1 MPNKLTRSLFVCS
14 LLAGLCLAQ
23 GTSTGEAASPGHFT
37 PREDR
42 YRLRP
47 SDVLDLVFSFTPEY
61 NQTVTIQPD
70 GFVSLKDAGDLKLGG
85 LTSEEATA
93 ALTAKYSTTLYDPSI
108 TLTLK
113 EFSKPSFI
121 VAGEVTKPGKY
132 ELHGDITLTDAIA
145 IAGGFVTGAKQSEV
159 LLFRRVQPDLAEV
172 KKFNVK
178 HMLADGRLKEDPMLR
193 PGDSIYISKSA
204 VGKIDT
210 FMKVSRLGLYFPL
223 P

>member
-1 MPNKLTRSLFVCS
+1 MPNKLIRSLLLCS
-14 LLAGLCLAQ
+14 LLAGFCLAQ
-23 GTSTGEAASPGHFT
+23 QTTAPATSSAHFT

-42 YRLRP
+42 YRLHP
-47 SDVLDLVFSFTPEY
+47 SDVLDLAFSFTPEY

-85 LTSEEATA
+85 LTGEEATA
-93 ALTAKYSTTLYDPSI
+93 AITAKYSTTLHDPSI

-113 EFSKPSFI
+113 EFSKPSYI
-121 VAGEVTKPGKY
+121 IAGEVTKPGKY
-132 ELHGDITLTDAIA
+132 ELHDDVTLSDAIA
-145 IAGGFVTGAKQSEV
+145 IAGGFVMGAKQSEV
-159 LLFRRVQPDLAEV
+159 ILFRRVQPDLAEV
-172 KKFNVK
+172 KKFDVK
-178 HMLADGRLKEDPMLR
+178 RMLAAGQLKEDPMLR

-204 VGKIDT
+204 VGKLDT